1 MPGRAALGLGPH
13 VLEAGYT
20 SGSSDSRVEQPR
32 DEVYVEDIDSG
43 GEVHLVSASEA
54 RYQETDAEICEL
66 MSESGI
72 GWPMSDRDEDEEP
85 PPSHIL
91 KASRFA
97 TGQ

>member
-1 MPGRAALGLGPH
+1 MAWAEDHTASDEAKLDAKRKASGLGERP
-13 VLEAGYT
+13 
-20 SGSSDSRVEQPR
+20 
-32 DEVYVEDIDSG
+32 
-43 GEVHLVSASEA
+43 SAA
-54 RYQETDAEICEL
+54 RYQGTDAEIRNL